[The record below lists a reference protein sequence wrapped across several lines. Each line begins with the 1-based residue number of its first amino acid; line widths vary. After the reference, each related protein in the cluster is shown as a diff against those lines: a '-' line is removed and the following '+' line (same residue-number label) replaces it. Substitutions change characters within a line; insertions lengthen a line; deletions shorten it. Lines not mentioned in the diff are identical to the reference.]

1 MGLFSLDFQTC
12 THWSNEIIDSARTK
26 KTIGNICRCHKQRE
40 GTFIIGIICFLD
52 WFQKCKRRFIWNLSN
67 CQDSV
72 TDISREAACQNLTP
86 ENARQK
92 CDLSSRATKCAEF
105 AKKIRRSLL
114 LAFRDIWRVG
124 KKATEE
130 LSILVSTS
138 ISESLSRSSPSCF
151 KIVLFQV
158 FLSLSS
164 KSNYLLSIEHQ
175 THWHICEQLQKQLEL
190 TSLW

>member
-1 MGLFSLDFQTC
+1 M
-12 THWSNEIIDSARTK
+12 
-26 KTIGNICRCHKQRE
+26 
-40 GTFIIGIICFLD
+40 GIIYFWD

-92 CDLSSRATKCAEF
+92 CDLWSRATKCAEF
-105 AKKIRRSLL
+105 AKNIRRSLL

-130 LSILVSTS
+130 LCQRQSQSHCQGPPHHVSK
-138 ISESLSRSSPSCF
+138 LY
-151 KIVLFQV
+151 LFQV
-158 FLSLSS
+158 FIFIFKVKLSFVFWASDSLSYFWATAEAIWIVTAYS
-164 KSNYLLSIEHQ
+164 AVDGRYH
-175 THWHICEQLQKQLEL
+175 LQKLFAL
-190 TSLW
+190 FCNLFKIL